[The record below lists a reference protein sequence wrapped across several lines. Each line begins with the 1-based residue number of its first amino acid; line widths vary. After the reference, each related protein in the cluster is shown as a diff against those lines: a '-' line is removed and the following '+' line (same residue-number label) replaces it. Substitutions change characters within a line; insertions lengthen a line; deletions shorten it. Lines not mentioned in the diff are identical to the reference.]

1 MEGILQSI
9 LGAITGLAV
18 FCVGLPWQLLIVYA
32 MLLIIDVAT
41 GVLKA
46 AKNNE
51 WSSSKMK
58 GGLIKKALEILL
70 LFAVLI
76 LQFAANTI
84 GIPVP
89 LGSIIIG
96 IFCFKDFGS
105 ILENCI
111 QAGYNIPPAIKK
123 WFNVATVMLDEA
135 AENNTTNNKDNK

>member
-1 MEGILQSI
+1 MNGIIQAI

-18 FCVGLPWQLLIVYA
+18 FCAGLPWQLLIVYA
-32 MLLIIDVAT
+32 ILLIIDIIT

-58 GGLIKKALEILL
+58 CGLIKKSLEILL

-76 LQFAANTI
+76 LQFVANNI

-111 QAGYNIPPAIKK
+111 QAGYNIPPAIQK
-123 WFNVATVMLDEA
+123 WFNVANAMLDSK
-135 AENNTTNNKDNK
+135 AENNNDNK